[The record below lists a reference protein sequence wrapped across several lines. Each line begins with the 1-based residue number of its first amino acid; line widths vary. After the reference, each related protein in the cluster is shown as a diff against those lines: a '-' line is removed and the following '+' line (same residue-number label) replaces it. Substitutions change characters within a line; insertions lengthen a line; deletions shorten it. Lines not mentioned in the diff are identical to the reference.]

1 MIKHEFKHGTIYLG
15 NCEEVIDSIPKV
27 NHVFTDPP
35 YYKLKHKIERV
46 FDHKMLFTKIRKKV
60 IDKGSFLIFGC
71 GDMFYE
77 WNLCLRDLG
86 FIHKEDCTLYKN
98 SCSNATNKISRYGES
113 FTIRGLKGF
122 SLKEVR
128 IPIYDFENVSDST
141 IANALRKVASEKK
154 HKEIILDVLNGVRNK
169 NTLGYTNTTNHPI
182 QNGKMDKKNISSV
195 SLLKLLTEGK
205 KMGNVLH
212 SSYEVISEGS
222 HPTVKP
228 SKEMG
233 YLVQS
238 ISNENDIILDPFC
251 GSGSIQIGVLKAI
264 QSDGIQRQFIG
275 IEIDPEYYDL
285 TCRRIENYYLSD
297 MYLRGYEDKL

>member
-1 MIKHEFKHGTIYLG
+1 MNKQEFKHGTIYQGDCNL
-15 NCEEVIDSIPKV
+15 VLDSIKKV
-27 NHVFTDPP
+27 DHVIQDLP
-35 YYKLKHKIERV
+35 YGYLKHRIETNV
-46 FDHKMLFTKIRKKV
+46 DYKTLFTKIREK
-60 IDKGSFLIFGC
+60 ISPKGAIITFGR
-71 GDMFYE
+71 GDLFYE
-77 WNLCLRDLG
+77 WNLYLRDLG

-228 SKEMG
+228 SKEIS
-233 YLVQS
+233 YLVQA
-238 ISNENDIILDPFC
+238 ISNENDIILDPTC
-251 GSGSIQIGVLKAI
+251 GSGSIPIAVLKAI
-264 QSDGIQRQFIG
+264 QNDGIQRRFIG
-275 IEIDPEYYDL
+275 IELDNEYFDL
-285 TCRRIENYYLSD
+285 TCRRIENYYLTD
-297 MYLRGYEDKL
+297 MFL